1 MTDLPA
7 TDLPAT
13 DLPATD
19 LPATGIA
26 ECLASA
32 AFGLAGGIAA
42 GATLWAVAP
51 GFEDHARHV
60 AVEFV
65 HPVIAGT
72 RAVRAVALVGADV
85 VSCARSSCEAGDV
98 AILVGAGTAEVAR
111 RCRAWGVL
119 TVAVTW
125 PDRGLADSDA
135 NADGVPADDVSAI
148 VVVPADHV
156 IAIAGEADAI
166 RAYHLLWELTQLCL
180 EDAGG
185 EPAPADPTSC
195 AVCADQA
202 LVGEV
207 TALVANDEVELRT
220 ACGPVRVDTSLFTDL
235 AVGDL
240 VLAHGGTVIGRDGP
254 G

>member
-1 MTDLPA
+1 MTEPA
-7 TDLPAT
+7 LTES
-13 DLPATD
+13 PATD

-98 AILVGAGTAEVAR
+98 AILVGAGTSELVR

-125 PDRGLADSDA
+125 PERGRADGVSADS
-135 NADGVPADDVSAI
+135 DGVPAADASAI

-195 AVCADQA
+195 AVCGDQA

-207 TALVANDEVELRT
+207 IALVANDEVELRT